1 MSIVRPRVS
10 DGGMVRELAPGD
22 LLAGGENILAG
33 ADTVAGGDTLTGAM
47 FATGI
52 IRRTGPTGAYTDT
65 SPTSSDIITA
75 ISGNNP
81 AADVISGSSFRLIF
95 QNTVAFAMTLAAND
109 GVALGTGTTTIAASL
124 VREYLITILNA
135 SPPITLQ
142 TVTTNGNKVL
152 TFVLPAGMT
161 AFPIGPAP
169 NAVNITPGMTV
180 KGTGITAGTKI
191 LGITQGQ
198 GGITGVV
205 TDTNSTA
212 TSTAAGAA
220 LTFMPSVLID
230 GLRSSTL

>member
-1 MSIVRPRVS
+1 MSLVRARVT
-10 DGGMVRELAPGD
+10 DGGMVREINPGD

-65 SPTSSDIITA
+65 SPTSADIITA
-75 ISGNNP
+75 LSGNNP
-81 AADVISGSSFRLIF
+81 AADVVPGSTFRLLF
-95 QNTVAFAMTLAAND
+95 QNTVAFAMTLAAGT
-109 GVALGTGTTTIAASL
+109 GVVLGTGTTTIAASL

-135 SPPITLQ
+135 SPPVTLQ
-142 TVTTNGNKVL
+142 TGTVNGTKAL

-161 AFPIGPAP
+161 SYPIGPAP
-169 NAVNITPGMTV
+169 NAINITPGMIV
-180 KGTGITAGTKI
+180 SGTGITAGTKV

-198 GGITGVV
+198 GGITGVT

-212 TSTAAGAA
+212 TSVAAGVA
-220 LTFMPSVLID
+220 LTFSPVVQID